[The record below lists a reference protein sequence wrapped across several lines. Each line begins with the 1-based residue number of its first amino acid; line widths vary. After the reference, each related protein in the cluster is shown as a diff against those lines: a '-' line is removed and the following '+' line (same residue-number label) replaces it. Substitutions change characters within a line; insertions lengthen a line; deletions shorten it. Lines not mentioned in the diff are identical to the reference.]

1 MGPPPPSPTPGG
13 AAGGTEA
20 PRLPPL
26 TRGLTFSRCV
36 VSTVVP
42 SVTGPASA
50 FFRLSFTSTMLSSR
64 STRLLSSTRHSSS
77 ISFSLCSRLARAPL
91 SGGGGDSAG
100 CRQRRPSWVWTT
112 ALAPPHSEL
121 GPALAFCKGWY
132 TLWGKRVLPS
142 PEGMGLRYKTF
153 WKVLQGS
160 QWF

>member
-91 SGGGGDSAG
+91 SGGGRGFSWLQAMAPQLGVDHSSGSPTLRAGSCVSILQRLVHTLGEKSSALTRG
-100 CRQRRPSWVWTT
+100 
-112 ALAPPHSEL
+112 HGSE
-121 GPALAFCKGWY
+121 
-132 TLWGKRVLPS
+132 V
-142 PEGMGLRYKTF
+142 
-153 WKVLQGS
+153 
-160 QWF
+160 